1 MEYRS
6 RPISVVGAVKNPVTF
21 QAAGVVTLL
30 DAISQAGGL
39 GEHAGTE
46 ILVSRPH
53 LSEDGKSTA
62 LIQRIP
68 VRGLFDAVD
77 PSLNLKLYGGEII
90 RVPEAGQIFVLGDVK
105 RPGAFFI
112 TDGPEYSVL
121 KALALSEGLDHFS
134 GHTAYIYR
142 TEGGGSGTN
151 EIPIELKKI
160 PQSQIAR
167 HSAHGK

>member
-1 MEYRS
+1 MRER
-6 RPISVVGAVKNPVTF
+6 
-21 QAAGVVTLL
+21 
-30 DAISQAGGL
+30 
-39 GEHAGTE
+39 

-121 KALALSEGLDHFS
+121 KALALSEGLATTLQDTRLTS
-134 GHTAYIYR
+134 IAQKVGAAER
-142 TEGGGSGTN
+142 TNT
-151 EIPIELKKI
+151 
-160 PQSQIAR
+160 QSN
-167 HSAHGK
+167 